1 MVMNLLGSNQNLD
14 VSLNSIIS
22 QFKTLN
28 DEPTIFESC
37 ATLLPLKPHE
47 GVSKLIN
54 NYNRM
59 TAVAVPDGA
68 DISQASALA
77 DTQTSFTPGEVAVQT
92 WLPGSTM
99 RRAADP
105 DLLGRTSRILMNAL
119 KLKQDQDG
127 GLQLPNFTPIIGAAA
142 RVLGPGEYLAAMTR
156 LSYGNNRSNPEP
168 PPKPWYIVDH
178 PIKLSTVSGRIIP
191 LTDVPGGGSSQVYL
205 PATTS
210 RGLTVGAGAT
220 EMLADAIFKEAWGAL
235 GTLFMGIV
243 KPTSNVIPDASDDVS
258 GAAFSKESLIY
269 VEEIAARLDPDR
281 SDTSYRGAVELN
293 GWMSYAWGLYRA
305 SNYGVEILGDASEPT
320 S

>member
-1 MVMNLLGSNQNLD
+1 MVMNLLGTNQNLD
-14 VSLNSIIS
+14 VTLNSIIS
-22 QFKTLN
+22 QFKELN

-37 ATLLPLKPHE
+37 ATLLPLKSHE

-54 NYNRM
+54 NYNRL

-127 GLQLPNFTPIIGAAA
+127 GLQLPNFVPIIGAAG

-168 PPKPWYIVDH
+168 PPKPWFIVDH
-178 PIKLSTVSGRIIP
+178 QIKLSTVAGRIMP
-191 LTDVPGGGSSQVYL
+191 LTDVPTGTNVYL

-210 RGLTVGAGAT
+210 RGVTIGAGTNSMT
-220 EMLADAIFKEAWGAL
+220 EQIMKMAWGAL
-235 GTLFMGIV
+235 GTLFMGVV
-243 KPTSNVIPDASDDVS
+243 KPTANVIPDSLDDVS

-269 VEEIAARLDPDR
+269 VEEVAARLDPDR
-281 SDTSYRGAVELN
+281 SNTSYRGAVELN

-305 SNYGVEILGDASEPT
+305 SNYGVEILGDATEPT